1 MISIGI
7 HPKKV
12 CFSSLYHY
20 EDSTVPP
27 NTIGPKDY
35 RPSASQSLSSSITI
49 LSEDALVNLAI
60 QKGYANYLLID
71 STLAEAILAL

>member
-12 CFSSLYHY
+12 CFSSLYHHKG
-20 EDSTVPP
+20 STVPLH
-27 NTIGPKDY
+27 TKSQKDY
-35 RPSASQSLSSSITI
+35 LSSASQSLSSSITI
-49 LSEDALVNLAI
+49 LSEDALVNLAV

-71 STLAEAILAL
+71 STLAEAMLVL